1 MANYVDEKVA
11 SFDSVFDEALKC
23 LEKASSI
30 ASTVVTLTDCRLE
43 DIECANIN
51 SYLRILSNRGFCEAI
66 SIVNEKKKTNKIK
79 NKNSH
84 TVSLEYAG
92 LHQTIYGE

>member
-11 SFDSVFDEALKC
+11 SFDSVFYEALKC

-30 ASTVVTLTDCRLE
+30 ASTVATLTDCRLE

-66 SIVNEKKKTNKIK
+66 SIVNEKKTNKIK

>member
-51 SYLRILSNRGFCEAI
+51 SYLRILGNRGFCEAI
-66 SIVNEKKKTNKIK
+66 SIVNEKKKQIK
-79 NKNSH
+79 
-84 TVSLEYAG
+84 
-92 LHQTIYGE
+92 

>member
-1 MANYVDEKVA
+1 MANYVDQKVA
-11 SFDSVFDEALKC
+11 SFDSVFDEVLKC

-30 ASTVVTLTDCRLE
+30 ASTAATLTDCRLK

-66 SIVNEKKKTNKIK
+66 SIVNEKKTNKIK